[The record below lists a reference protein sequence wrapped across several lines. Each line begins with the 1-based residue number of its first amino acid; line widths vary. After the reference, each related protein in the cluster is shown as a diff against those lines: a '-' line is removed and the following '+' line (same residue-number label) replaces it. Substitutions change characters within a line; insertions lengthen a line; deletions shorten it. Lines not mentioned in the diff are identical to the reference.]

1 MKSKLYKNWQWGE
14 IKRKI
19 SKLKWKATDPKGYR
33 RLLALHMRGL
43 GIRRKQI
50 SESLGISEQH
60 ITNLVAKYKKHGMDS
75 ILQDKRTSNN
85 RRMSFEQESEFL
97 EQFVELA
104 EAGQVITIEGILRKF
119 EEVTGKE
126 SGTTTIYSLLK
137 RHGWRKVKPRPRHPG
152 KASNEEI
159 ASSKKLTKNF
169 GASYWK
175 KIGEISEISTSNTTK
190 SD

>member
-1 MKSKLYKNWQWGE
+1 MKKKLYEQWQWGE
-14 IKRKI
+14 IKRKVA
-19 SKLKWKATDPKGYR
+19 KMKWKTTDPKGYR

-43 GIRRKQI
+43 GINRKQI
-50 SESLGISEQH
+50 SESLGFSEQH
-60 ITNLVAKYKKHGMDS
+60 VTNLVAKYKKHGMDS

-152 KASNEEI
+152 KASDEEI
-159 ASSKKLTKNF
+159 ASSKKLTKNS
-169 GASYWK
+169 GASCWK
-175 KIGEISEISTSNTTK
+175 KTEETSETNTSNTEA
-190 SD
+190 